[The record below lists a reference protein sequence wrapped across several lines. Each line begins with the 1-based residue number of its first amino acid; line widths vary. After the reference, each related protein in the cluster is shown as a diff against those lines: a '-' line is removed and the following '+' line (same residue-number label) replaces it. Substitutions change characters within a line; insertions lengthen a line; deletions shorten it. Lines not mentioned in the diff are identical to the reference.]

1 LHVRR
6 VCAVCGVYRAPGLLT
21 GSLRLYPCVSMQVFG
36 QVAGV
41 PSVQGAGW
49 HVTQVA
55 FVSRLVQNMVDFGWA
70 EGVQQLDCVQC
81 M

>member
-1 LHVRR
+1 
-6 VCAVCGVYRAPGLLT
+6 
-21 GSLRLYPCVSMQVFG
+21 MQVFG